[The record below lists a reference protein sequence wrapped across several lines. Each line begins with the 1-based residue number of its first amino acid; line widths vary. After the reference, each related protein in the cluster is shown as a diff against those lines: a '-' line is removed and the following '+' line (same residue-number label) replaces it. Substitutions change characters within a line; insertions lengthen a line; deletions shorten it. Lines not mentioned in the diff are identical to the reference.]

1 MGTAVGGGGGAV
13 GCGGSY
19 GCLCCVGA
27 AMHGPSPCSQEEPQL
42 GHAELNSTRGAPPLP
57 SQRDPQ
63 LCPRDAPL
71 PPPRSV
77 PTTPCYSCR
86 KMPPRAHAGA
96 VLVLL
101 SLSFGLAAGE

>member
-1 MGTAVGGGGGAV
+1 MLCGRSDAWTLTLSPGGATA
-13 GCGGSY
+13 GTCRAEFHRR
-19 GCLCCVGA
+19 A
-27 AMHGPSPCSQEEPQL
+27 ARPP
-42 GHAELNSTRGAPPLP
+42 RGAPP
-57 SQRDPQ
+57 SQPDPR